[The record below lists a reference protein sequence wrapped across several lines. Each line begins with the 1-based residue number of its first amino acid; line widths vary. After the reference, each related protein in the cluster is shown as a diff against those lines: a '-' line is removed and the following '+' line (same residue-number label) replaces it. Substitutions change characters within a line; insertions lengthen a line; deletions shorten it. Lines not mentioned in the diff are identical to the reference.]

1 MKKHGKTDKVD
12 LYQAVTDK
20 IVAALEAGTRPWI
33 KGWQATG
40 GLQLRSNGKA
50 YRGVNQFLLAMT
62 AAANGYASPFWLTFK
77 QAQADGLNVRK
88 GEKGSLVVFQKMLIL
103 KEDKDGNPLPDDK
116 ARKMAS
122 KFGGEQP

>member
-62 AAANGYASPFWLTFK
+62 AAANGYASPFWL
-77 QAQADGLNVRK
+77 RR
-88 GEKGSLVVFQKMLIL
+88 
-103 KEDKDGNPLPDDK
+103 
-116 ARKMAS
+116 ARSAAS
-122 KFGGEQP
+122 RSSQSCGFIVIACVL